1 MSVIEETTLEKVRD
15 DRTYTQRSF
24 LDFDMKP
31 YKILVVDAAEG
42 EPEFLPFDKIVIL
55 KRYKRNIV
63 RGRKDP
69 LKGRNVLCLPSD
81 KGHIMLPLEE
91 SLAFANMLQA
101 LSEKIS
107 EKLKE
112 ESPALSEQSQI

>member
-1 MSVIEETTLEKVRD
+1 MSVIEETTIEKVRD

-55 KRYKRNIV
+55 KRYKRN
-63 RGRKDP
+63 
-69 LKGRNVLCLPSD
+69 VLCLPSD

-91 SLAFANMLQA
+91 ALAFANMLQA

-112 ESPALSEQSQI
+112 ESPALSEQPKI

>member
-1 MSVIEETTLEKVRD
+1 MSVIEETTLENVRD

-31 YKILVVDAAEG
+31 YKILIVDAAEG
-42 EPEFLPFDKIVIL
+42 EPDFLPTDKILIL
-55 KRYKRNIV
+55 KKYKRNIV

-69 LKGRNVLCLPSD
+69 LKGRNVICLPSD

-91 SLAFANMLQA
+91 SLDFANMLQA
-101 LSEKIS
+101 LSEKIA
-107 EKLKE
+107 EKLNE
-112 ESPALSEQSQI
+112 QPLSLSEPAQI

>member
-1 MSVIEETTLEKVRD
+1 MPMIEETTLEKVRD

-24 LDFDMKP
+24 LDSDMKP
-31 YKILVVDAAEG
+31 YKILVIDAAEG
-42 EPEFLPFDKIVIL
+42 EPDFLPSDKILIL
-55 KRYKRNIV
+55 KKYKRNIV

-101 LSEKIS
+101 LSEKIT
-107 EKLKE
+107 EKLNEKP
-112 ESPALSEQSQI
+112 SVLSEPTQI

>member
-1 MSVIEETTLEKVRD
+1 MSAIEETTLEKVRD
-15 DRTYTQRSF
+15 DRSYVERIF

-42 EPEFLPFDKIVIL
+42 EPDFLPSDKILIL
-55 KRYKRNIV
+55 KKYKRNIV

-101 LSEKIS
+101 LSEKIT
-107 EKLKE
+107 EKLN
-112 ESPALSEQSQI
+112 ESPPVLSDAPQI